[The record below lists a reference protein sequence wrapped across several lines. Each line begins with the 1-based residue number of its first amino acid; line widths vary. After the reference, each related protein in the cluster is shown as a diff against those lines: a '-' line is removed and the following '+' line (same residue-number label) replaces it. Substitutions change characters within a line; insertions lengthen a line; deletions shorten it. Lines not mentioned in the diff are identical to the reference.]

1 MRIDLGQPLAKG
13 NFIVFKGPARQGK
26 TDLTS
31 STIKQFL
38 MEDSEHRAIYVGLT

>member
-1 MRIDLGQPLAKG
+1 MRLDLGQPLAKG